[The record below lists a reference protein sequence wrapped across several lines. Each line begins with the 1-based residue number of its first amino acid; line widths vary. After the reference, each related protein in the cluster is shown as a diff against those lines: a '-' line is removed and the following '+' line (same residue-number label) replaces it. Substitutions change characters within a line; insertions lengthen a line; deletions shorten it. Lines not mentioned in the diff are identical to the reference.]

1 MGSGINFR
9 TLMLGSQ
16 EDTNSFLVSITFY
29 SENKKKILTTVE
41 ENVYPITLKK
51 DHLTDTATCTNWDLR
66 KLTVYYDTET
76 RTNKTQSKI
85 IFRMKI
91 ICPKLDEITKDQ
103 HMESGNFSIKNDYL
117 FDTNPLFLFRSG
129 RF

>member
-1 MGSGINFR
+1 MNVYSRQFYPNFKEWDMGSGINFR

-76 RTNKTQSKI
+76 RKIKTQSKI

-103 HMESGNFSIKNDYL
+103 HMESGNY
-117 FDTNPLFLFRSG
+117 
-129 RF
+129 